1 MLSRAQLCYEIAD
14 MSRDLVKYGLLAVRA
29 HHQHPE
35 HSHVVATACTQG
47 SLITHAQP
55 GSSGTN
61 VQWFTKGTMCS
72 DLQGTLYSVSQG
84 TPCAA
89 ICRVPC
95 TTVHRVHHILYS
107 GTGSKPFPSGSQNT
121 MFSRL
126 THGTQFQ
133 RQYSTAVYSGFTKY
147 VCSLPASES
156 RGISHL
162 YHTHGCYFLW
172 PPLFFCV

>member
-1 MLSRAQLCYEIAD
+1 MLSRAQLCFAIAD

-47 SLITHAQP
+47 SLITHVQP

-61 VQWFTKGTMCS
+61 VQRFTKGTMCS

-126 THGTQFQ
+126 THGTHVQ
-133 RQYSTAVYSGFTKY
+133 RQYSTAGSQSTSAP
-147 VCSLPASES
+147 CRSSES

-172 PPLFFCV
+172 PPLFCV